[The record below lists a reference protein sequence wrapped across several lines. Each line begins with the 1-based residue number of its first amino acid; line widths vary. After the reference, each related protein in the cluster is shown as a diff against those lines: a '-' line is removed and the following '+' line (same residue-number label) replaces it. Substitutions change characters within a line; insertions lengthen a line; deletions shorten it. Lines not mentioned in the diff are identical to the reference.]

1 MFTLNFSLASP
12 KEESLYCPAPR
23 VVVGEGVAAS
33 GGGSLAFVHLY
44 QEPLPH
50 SPWRT
55 RALRVSPGGSW
66 ARALRVSRPV
76 EVTLQNFLSLTLHE
90 GVRSLGSG
98 EWRVRMQVPGLTK
111 QSERSACVLCTSGGA
126 GEPAQQPSGRLG
138 DSWETEAVESGSGI
152 FKWMFGC
159 RFWGKVNRE
168 DRVRSD
174 PLLLKHQIEGRA
186 VLSVKV
192 YNNLSIHRM
201 QNNKM

>member
-159 RFWGKVNRE
+159 RFWGKVNRGGYAQASQL
-168 DRVRSD
+168 VGS
-174 PLLLKHQIEGRA
+174 LLPMFNRL
-186 VLSVKV
+186 
-192 YNNLSIHRM
+192 
-201 QNNKM
+201 